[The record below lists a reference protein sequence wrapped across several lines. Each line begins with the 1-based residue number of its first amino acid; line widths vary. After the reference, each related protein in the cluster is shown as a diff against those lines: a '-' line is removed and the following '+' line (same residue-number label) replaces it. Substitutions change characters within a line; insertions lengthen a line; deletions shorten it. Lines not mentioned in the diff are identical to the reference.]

1 MDIRCVSALLLLYHT
16 KVVGGATCGDLKY
29 RDPAIKGRNVTFVFK
44 PDNYQSELLPI
55 LKHHRNNNYFISN
68 AIVRND
74 QDNHLYYIV
83 LNSTD
88 HGSTSYAVIYGRCW
102 SNVVNL
108 ILKALSGCGYLYIR
122 TKVITAGSTVEL
134 GYFPNTAVINNITA
148 SYVRQWHNATS
159 SSDMHLS
166 AGHLSESEDPNWEF
180 VLTIHNVDRWMT
192 GNYSVRCT
200 DGRTGGDK
208 FTQPVE
214 IAVIVPSGKPSLHSY
229 NHTSDCEDCLVGI
242 DGKDLDKHIYCHTTG
257 GSVPTIY
264 VGESNVT
271 VHFIS
276 NDTYQPL
283 YVARKDDHMKVVTCS
298 VFNAAMVSPLNTSSK
313 LYVAVRPDKA
323 VLNVPELKEGQPAN
337 ITCTTTGGRPS
348 STLSLMLNANNMSSI
363 VITTTHYNDDLTYI
377 SSIYLNENAKREW
390 HSLKVACYQHTHFFA
405 ASYMTEEE
413 TIYCRYP
420 PSEIFLEKPVI
431 PSKLQDIYHLVFTCE
446 VKDFND
452 NCSLQWTS
460 DKPLL
465 LKDRHPEKR
474 TNLKSMM
481 SILNVSVTKEDFGN
495 VLCCSAVC
503 SSFKRIIS
511 KSHTLVV
518 PYVPVLSLSVGK
530 ELLLLKYE
538 SKTVTCSAKS
548 YPLADIV
555 WSSEFSKPLQEC
567 QKKAACTLTIEHI
580 SVDERKTYI
589 CRASTAFGNASSSFV
604 AIGTGKHDKQG
615 IKETKG
621 ASPLPWIAA
630 AVGCLILIIIVAGL
644 VVIVVRKINQP
655 KGTLNTRNE
664 PDKAQN
670 GNVETLE
677 TSPGND
683 DTTYA
688 MVDKPRIKRTP
699 EKTRHVPTKATYD
712 DTLVYADLDIEHL
725 EETSKSVQNKK
736 RSTDSEPV
744 EYVEINFSARAQIS
758 ESENIY
764 QN

>member
-1 MDIRCVSALLLLYHT
+1 MDIPYSLMWLVLSVAR
-16 KVVGGATCGDLKY
+16 GGATCGDLKY

-88 HGSTSYAVIYGRCW
+88 HGSTSYAVIYGRCCSFW
-102 SNVVNL
+102 LRIFVYSDQ
-108 ILKALSGCGYLYIR
+108 R
-122 TKVITAGSTVEL
+122 STVEL

-431 PSKLQDIYHLVFTCE
+431 PSKLQDIYHLV
-446 VKDFND
+446 KDFND

-503 SSFKRIIS
+503 SSFKR
-511 KSHTLVV
+511 
-518 PYVPVLSLSVGK
+518 
-530 ELLLLKYE
+530 
-538 SKTVTCSAKS
+538 
-548 YPLADIV
+548 
-555 WSSEFSKPLQEC
+555 
-567 QKKAACTLTIEHI
+567 
-580 SVDERKTYI
+580 
-589 CRASTAFGNASSSFV
+589 
-604 AIGTGKHDKQG
+604 KHDKQG

-644 VVIVVRKINQP
+644 VVIVVRK
-655 KGTLNTRNE
+655 R
-664 PDKAQN
+664 
-670 GNVETLE
+670 NVETLE